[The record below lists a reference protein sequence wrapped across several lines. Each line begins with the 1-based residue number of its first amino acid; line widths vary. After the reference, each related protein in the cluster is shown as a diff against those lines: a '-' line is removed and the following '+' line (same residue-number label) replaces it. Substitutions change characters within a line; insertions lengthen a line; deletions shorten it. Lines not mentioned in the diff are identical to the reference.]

1 MKFVINFDECEH
13 TGDMDM
19 YYGDIQDAGGKPD
32 WNSITIDHD
41 AETGSIEVEVEDI
54 QAFITKFKETDA
66 FDFATFDKVIK

>member
-1 MKFVINFDECEH
+1 MKFEITFQECEH

-19 YYGDIQDAGGKPD
+19 YYGDIKDAGGVPD

-41 AETGSIEVEVEDI
+41 AEVGTIEVEVEDI

-66 FDFATFDKVIK
+66 SGFASFGKVIK